1 MPKFSYSSH
10 ARRRMNQR
18 RVSRPEVEQCV
29 LRASSTFQ
37 TRGKNRYRAEVG
49 GRNLQVVVAA
59 DRDNDIEKF
68 IVTVIDED
76 VEDAYDS

>member
-1 MPKFSYSSH
+1 
-10 ARRRMNQR
+10 
-18 RVSRPEVEQCV
+18 
-29 LRASSTFQ
+29 
-37 TRGKNRYRAEVG
+37 
-49 GRNLQVVVAA
+49 VVVAA